1 MAGIKDI
8 AAKAGASIATV
19 SRVINGS
26 GYVAPAT
33 RARIETAIAETGYRP
48 NAGARLIRT
57 AESRMIGLLLPALDL
72 HFFGILAHEVEQ
84 ALSAQGYRA
93 LICSTD
99 EDPAREADYVAALM
113 AQRVDGVLAVSVTD
127 ESRAFRRLIM
137 AGVPVVGL
145 DRALPGIAADVVKA
159 DHAAGLR
166 IAAEHVLALGHRRIA
181 ILGAPGHSA
190 PIQERLAGARAALA
204 AAGVEPVAVR
214 IGAVHRFETCRDL
227 ALDLLDQGH
236 RPTAILGTTDIAA
249 IGAIHACVQRGLSV
263 PDDMSITGFDDL
275 PAARYVMP
283 QLTTVAHPY
292 RAIARHAVAVL
303 LARIA
308 GETPPGTPAEAAELS
323 LVLRG
328 TTAPVAAPLTARQ
341 PPSGG

>member
-8 AAKAGASIATV
+8 AERAGASIATV

-26 GYVAPAT
+26 GYVAAAT
-33 RARIETAIAETGYRP
+33 RARVEAAIAESGYRP
-48 NAGARLIRT
+48 NAGARLMRT

-84 ALSAQGYRA
+84 ALSARGYRA

-99 EDPAREADYVAALM
+99 EDPAREEEYVAALL
-113 AQRVDGVLAVSVTD
+113 AQRVDGMLAVSVTAD
-127 ESRAFRRLIM
+127 SRAFARLLA
-137 AGVPVVGL
+137 AGVPVVGI
-145 DRALPGIAADVVKA
+145 DRALPGTGADVVKA
-159 DHAAGLR
+159 DHAMGLR
-166 IAAEHVLALGHRRIA
+166 IAAEHVLALGHRCIA
-181 ILGAPGHSA
+181 IVGAPGHSA
-190 PIQERLAGARAALA
+190 PIQERLTGARDALA
-204 AAGVEPVAVR
+204 AAGVAPADIR
-214 IGAVHRFETCRDL
+214 IGPVHSFEACRDL
-227 ALDLLDQGH
+227 VLAMLDDGH

-249 IGAIHACVQRGLSV
+249 IGAIHACAMRGLSV
-263 PDDMSITGFDDL
+263 PGDVSVTGFDDL

-308 GETPPGTPAEAAELS
+308 GAEPPEAAPEVTALA
-323 LVLRG
+323 LVARG
-328 TTAPVAAPLTARQ
+328 TTAAPKA
-341 PPSGG
+341 

>member
-8 AAKAGASIATV
+8 AERAGASIATV

-26 GYVAPAT
+26 GYVAAAT
-33 RARIETAIAETGYRP
+33 RARVEAAIAESGYRP
-48 NAGARLIRT
+48 NAGARLMRT

-84 ALSAQGYRA
+84 ALSARGYRA

-99 EDPAREADYVAALM
+99 EDPAREEEYVAALL
-113 AQRVDGVLAVSVTD
+113 AQRVDGMLAVSVTAD
-127 ESRAFRRLIM
+127 SRAFARLLA
-137 AGVPVVGL
+137 AGVPVVGI
-145 DRALPGIAADVVKA
+145 DRALPGTGADVVKA
-159 DHAAGLR
+159 DHAMGLR

-181 ILGAPGHSA
+181 IVGAPGHSA
-190 PIQERLAGARAALA
+190 PIQERLTGARDALA
-204 AAGVEPVAVR
+204 AAGVAPVDIR
-214 IGAVHRFETCRDL
+214 IGPVHSFESCRDL
-227 ALDLLDQGH
+227 VLAMLDDGH

-249 IGAIHACVQRGLSV
+249 IGAIHACAMRGLSV
-263 PDDMSITGFDDL
+263 PGDVSVTGFDDL

-303 LARIA
+303 LARIT
-308 GETPPGTPAEAAELS
+308 GVEPPEAAPEVTALA
-323 LVLRG
+323 LVARG
-328 TTAPVAAPLTARQ
+328 TTAAPK
-341 PPSGG
+341 P